1 MKLLVIG
8 AGLSGLVT
16 ASEVQAAGHEVV
28 VVEARDRVGGRVF
41 TVREGLRDGQYADV
55 GAEIIYHGQ
64 TNIAA
69 LCEKQGLELTTEFSL
84 GTEAPDMIFH
94 GQRLSPQ
101 ASAEVAGELR
111 EAIRRVPPAAF
122 ETVAQWLRR
131 ARLSEPAELLLAAI
145 AQGTPASPLRVAD
158 AQELNV
164 ELSWGKGYRKIRG
177 GNDRLPQQLAES
189 LDVRLN
195 QVVRL
200 VGWEAGGVTVET
212 ERETFRAD
220 RVVVSVP
227 GPLLSELGF
236 DPPLP
241 PKKVQ
246 ALLQLRYGNG
256 ARLVAQYAEREAVH
270 AAIGLGCFTDRGP
283 GYVMEQSMQQPGG
296 AIVISGMAAGDAEP
310 ALKTEEQILD
320 EFDETLTAVVGRPV
334 TRIFGH
340 VKNWTKDPFSRA
352 VVRAPLGDQ
361 RRTVLPVIAAPLDS
375 TVFFA
380 GEHTDDRVGPGG
392 MEGAIKS
399 AYRVT
404 SEILAGGR

>member
-8 AGLSGLVT
+8 AGLSGLV
-16 ASEVQAAGHEVV
+16 AANEVQSAGHQVMV
-28 VVEARDRVGGRVF
+28 LEARERVGGRVF

-69 LCEKQGLELTTEFSL
+69 LCKKQGLELTNEFSL

-94 GQRLSPQ
+94 GQRLTRQ

-111 EAIRRVPPAAF
+111 DAIRRVPPAAY

-164 ELSWGKGYRKIRG
+164 DLSWGKGYRKIRG
-177 GNDRLPQQLAES
+177 GNDRLPQRLAES

-200 VGWEAGGVTVET
+200 VGWEAGTVTVES

-220 RVVVSVP
+220 RVLVTVP

-241 PKKVQ
+241 PNKVQ

-256 ARLVAQYAEREAVH
+256 ARMVAQYAEREPIH

-283 GYVMEQSMQQPGG
+283 GYVMEQSMQQPGD
-296 AIVISGMAAGDAEP
+296 AIVVSGMAAGDAEP

-320 EFDETLTAVVGRPV
+320 EFDETLAAVVGRPL
-334 TRIFGH
+334 TRTFGH
-340 VKNWTKDPFSRA
+340 VKNWSKDPFSRA

-361 RRTVLPVIAAPLDS
+361 RRTVLPVIAAPLDGR
-375 TVFFA
+375 VFFA

-404 SEILAGGR
+404 SEILAEGR

>member
-1 MKLLVIG
+1 
-8 AGLSGLVT
+8 
-16 ASEVQAAGHEVV
+16 
-28 VVEARDRVGGRVF
+28 
-41 TVREGLRDGQYADV
+41 
-55 GAEIIYHGQ
+55 
-64 TNIAA
+64 
-69 LCEKQGLELTTEFSL
+69 
-84 GTEAPDMIFH
+84 
-94 GQRLSPQ
+94 
-101 ASAEVAGELR
+101 
-111 EAIRRVPPAAF
+111 
-122 ETVAQWLRR
+122 
-131 ARLSEPAELLLAAI
+131 
-145 AQGTPASPLRVAD
+145 
-158 AQELNV
+158 
-164 ELSWGKGYRKIRG
+164 
-177 GNDRLPQQLAES
+177 
-189 LDVRLN
+189 
-195 QVVRL
+195 
-200 VGWEAGGVTVET
+200 
-212 ERETFRAD
+212 
-220 RVVVSVP
+220 VVSVP

-283 GYVMEQSMQQPGG
+283 GYVMEQSMQQPGD

-310 ALKTEEQILD
+310 ALKTEEQVLD

-399 AYRVT
+399 AYRVA
-404 SEILAGGR
+404 SEILAEGR